1 MVDVDLR
8 ELLMVQR
15 VENTVADM
23 QTNMVTII
31 SSFMLANNLQQSDIS
46 WVRRKQNKSQ
56 PHTWGEQ
63 NNTISH

>member
-15 VENTVADM
+15 VENTVADR